1 MILLNQQNK
10 LAYWRRDIHAML
22 SVSNKVE
29 RPL

>member
-10 LAYWRRDIHAML
+10 LAYWRSDIYAML

-29 RPL
+29 IPL